1 MTSKFLLLFLER
13 DFFYTHYVILTG
25 YNDIYNNVFYE
36 KHGNIWKK
44 KLYSFILTR

>member
-13 DFFYTHYVILTG
+13 DFFFIGKYYVILTG
-25 YNDIYNNVFYE
+25 YNDICNNMYYE

-44 KLYSFILTR
+44 KYIRLY